1 MDRAFPIHL
10 LRPTAPPQP
19 PDSPLATP
27 IGSFSAGATASL
39 IESLATITRT
49 LAGTPYDPA
58 LWLCRSKT
66 LRDLGYPELALADA
80 WKAGLLCDQVLTKLD
95 DTRSG
100 GGCWLL
106 GRGMGFWMLAEDHY
120 DYLDDVR
127 VLLLRIKDEVDAIE
141 HQLMRWDDLQQGRRG
156 WCVPQPYPWLE
167 AKHARREPVVVQHIN
182 AELRCGSAQRLD
194 GAGAWLECRACVFPT
209 INDRAADNDI
219 SDEDALGLFAACDI
233 PANTLILRDQSDIF
247 GCVGPDRVKSHLRKA
262 LAPLCLKEGHPE
274 LPSDLPSGNLT
285 ASLSLAT
292 SNSALSDPLA
302 TLLLTRA
309 LLSSIQANGPNVSP
323 LSHGS
328 LVRLKPVYHTLQPR
342 SFTLADLT
350 TPLIFLQSLGIDI
363 FAPPTSDL
371 FAPWVLLNLSARLD
385 NNAWSSPTSLCLG
398 GLFCMLNHSCEAN
411 ARWVQDK
418 DGCRSLGVWTKR
430 AVREGEEVTVEYDEF
445 AGLLGVGERRS
456 RLGRWIEGGCGCV
469 RCVREGTEALRGADD
484 TAEANSEALRTT
496 ASGLMSEDGLAWR
509 VDADVVT
516 SLSIYW

>member
-1 MDRAFPIHL
+1 MDQPFPLHL
-10 LRPTAPPQP
+10 LRPTAPSQP

-27 IGSFSAGATASL
+27 TGSFSAGATASL
-39 IESLATITRT
+39 IGCLAATSRT

-58 LWLCRSKT
+58 LWLSRAKT

-80 WKAGLLCDQVLTKLD
+80 WKAGLLCNHLLAKLD
-95 DTRSG
+95 GNSLG
-100 GGCWLL
+100 GGRWLL
-106 GRGMGFWMLAEDHY
+106 GKEMGFWMLADIYESSPGDI
-120 DYLDDVR
+120 R
-127 VLLLRIKDEVDAIE
+127 PLLGRIKDETNAIE
-141 HQLMRWDDLQQGRRG
+141 RQLLPWDGALQDRG
-156 WCVPQPYPWLE
+156 AWYVPQPYPWLE
-167 AKHARREPVVVQHIN
+167 AKHARREPEVAQQIN
-182 AELRCGSAQRLD
+182 AELQCGSAQRPD

-209 INDRAADNDI
+209 VNDRAADSDI
-219 SDEDALGLFAACDI
+219 SDEDALGLFTACDI

-328 LVRLKPVYHTLQPR
+328 LARLKAVYHALQPR

-371 FAPWVLLNLSARLD
+371 FAPWVLLTLSARLD

-430 AVREGEEVTVEYDEF
+430 AVREGEEVSVEYDEF

-469 RCVREGTEALRGADD
+469 RCVREGTAALRGADD

-509 VDADVVT
+509 DDADVVT